1 MGKQKH
7 NVQKPTMQF
16 MKVML
21 WDREEG
27 DENVYQL
34 DPAICSFSL
43 ISIISSPD
51 SAVRIIWDNFYPL
64 IS

>member
-21 WDREEG
+21 CDREEG
-27 DENVYQL
+27 DENLYQL
-34 DPAICSFSL
+34 DPAICSFL
-43 ISIISSPD
+43 LVSIISSPD
-51 SAVRIIWDNFYPL
+51 SAVRIMLDNFYPL

>member
-21 WDREEG
+21 CDRKER
-27 DENVYQL
+27 DENLYQL
-34 DPAICSFSL
+34 DQAICSFL
-43 ISIISSPD
+43 LVSIISSPD
-51 SAVRIIWDNFYPL
+51 SAVRIIWANFYPL